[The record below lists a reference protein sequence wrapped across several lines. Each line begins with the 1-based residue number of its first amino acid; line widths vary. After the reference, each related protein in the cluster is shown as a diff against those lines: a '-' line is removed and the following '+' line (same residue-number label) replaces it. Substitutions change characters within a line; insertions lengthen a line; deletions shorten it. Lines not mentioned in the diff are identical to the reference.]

1 MNNEY
6 NTFNFND
13 TTGSFHPFEDKS
25 IRKGF
30 IRKVY
35 SLLSIQLLTTFLISL
50 TLNLVDGAD
59 KFVVSETGRALMIL
73 SIIGTFGLLIMMICN
88 PNSARSSPSNY
99 IILSL
104 FTLFMS
110 YLVGYSTLQYNT
122 KSVLV
127 AFAITGAIT
136 ISLTLYACQTK
147 YDFTDK
153 GGYLL
158 AILVGLVI
166 TGFVNMFIQNNVLQM
181 ICAGVGAILFSCY
194 IVYDTQLIVG
204 GSHKKYQFSV
214 DDYVFAAITLYLDI
228 INLFLYLLE
237 LIGGRRE

>member
-1 MNNEY
+1 MTSTYDTVDPYSEY
-6 NTFNFND
+6 
-13 TTGSFHPFEDKS
+13 GSFHPFEDKN

-35 SLLSIQLLTTFLISL
+35 SLLSLQLLTTFTFSL
-50 TLNLVDGAD
+50 CLNLIDGAN
-59 KFVVSETGRALMIL
+59 KFVVSETGQALMWI
-73 SIIGTFGLLIMMICN
+73 SIIGSFGLLIMMVCN

-104 FTLFMS
+104 FTIFMS
-110 YLVGYSTLQYNT
+110 YLVGATTLQYSV

-127 AFAITGAIT
+127 AFAITGGIT
-136 ISLTLYACQTK
+136 ISLTIYACQTK

-158 AILVGLVI
+158 AVLVGLML
-166 TGFVNMFIQNNVLQM
+166 TGIVNIFIQNSVLQM

-204 GSHKKYQFSV
+204 GKHKKYQFSV

>member
-1 MNNEY
+1 MIY
-6 NTFNFND
+6 D
-13 TTGSFHPFEDKS
+13 GLIGSRDVSGSIDK
-25 IRKGF
+25 IWCGF
-30 IRKVY
+30 V
-35 SLLSIQLLTTFLISL
+35 
-50 TLNLVDGAD
+50 
-59 KFVVSETGRALMIL
+59 
-73 SIIGTFGLLIMMICN
+73 
-88 PNSARSSPSNY
+88 
-99 IILSL
+99 
-104 FTLFMS
+104 
-110 YLVGYSTLQYNT
+110 
-122 KSVLV
+122 
-127 AFAITGAIT
+127 
-136 ISLTLYACQTK
+136 YACQTK

-158 AILVGLVI
+158 AVLVGLII